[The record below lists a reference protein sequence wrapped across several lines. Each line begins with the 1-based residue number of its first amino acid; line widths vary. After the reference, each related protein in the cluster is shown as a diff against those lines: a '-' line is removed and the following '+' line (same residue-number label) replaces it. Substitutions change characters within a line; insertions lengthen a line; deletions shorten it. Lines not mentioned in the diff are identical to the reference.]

1 MVKEPHIGFVYNTQV
16 TATASMVQELVENLG
31 LKKTAWIST
40 AEELA
45 MKREQLQNT
54 SIVVV
59 AGGDGTILRTVR
71 VTSTFEIPL
80 VGINMGKVGF
90 MAELNRDEALEKLP
104 KYLDDKY
111 HQSSNIRLEERMMLE
126 ANIISKTDDKPRITL
141 HALNDVTIGTDN
153 ISRLVELE
161 ASVNDAH
168 LTNYRADAVIVATVT
183 GRTGYA
189 LAAGGPI
196 VFPEADLM
204 ILQPVAAHT
213 GLRDCLILSPDSTIS
228 LEISGESKAAI
239 SADGFMDSI
248 LEPGERISVKKSPN
262 KAQFLRAKEPAF
274 FYTALNMRLG
284 LAYRSQRPA
293 E

>member
-1 MVKEPHIGFVYNTQV
+1 
-16 TATASMVQELVENLG
+16 
-31 LKKTAWIST
+31 
-40 AEELA
+40 
-45 MKREQLQNT
+45 
-54 SIVVV
+54 
-59 AGGDGTILRTVR
+59 
-71 VTSTFEIPL
+71 
-80 VGINMGKVGF
+80 MGKVGF

-168 LTNYRADAVIVATVT
+168 LTNYRADAVIVATAT
-183 GRTGYA
+183 GSTGYA

>member
-1 MVKEPHIGFVYNTQV
+1 MVKEPHIGFVHNTQV
-16 TATASMVQELVENLG
+16 PATANMVRELVKNLG
-31 LKKTAWIST
+31 LKASSWIST
-40 AEELA
+40 VEELPN
-45 MKREQLQNT
+45 RQEQLKNT
-54 SIVVV
+54 SVVIV

-71 VTSTFEIPL
+71 VISTFEIPL

-90 MAELNRDEALEKLP
+90 MAELSQNEALEKLP
-104 KYLDDKY
+104 RYLESSY
-111 HQSSNIRLEERMMLE
+111 HQSGNIRREERMMLE
-126 ANIISKTDDKPRITL
+126 ANIVPKTGDEPRISL

-168 LTNYRADAVIVATVT
+168 LTNYRADAVIVSTAT
-183 GRTGYA
+183 GSTGYA

-196 VFPEADLM
+196 VFPEAQMM

-213 GLRDCLILSPDSTIS
+213 GLRDCLILAPDSIIAIET
-228 LEISGESKAAI
+228 SGESKAAI

-248 LEPGERISVKKSPN
+248 LEPGEKISVKQSPY